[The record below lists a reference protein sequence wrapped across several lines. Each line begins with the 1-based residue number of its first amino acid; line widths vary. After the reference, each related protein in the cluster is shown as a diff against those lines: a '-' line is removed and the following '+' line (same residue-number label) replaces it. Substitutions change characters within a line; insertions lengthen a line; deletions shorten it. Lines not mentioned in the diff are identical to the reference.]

1 MRRRHI
7 IVNEQTLC
15 GWGDLT
21 IQELRHQKKN
31 NINTV
36 NCMRCIQAHS
46 PNFVWGDEVE
56 TGDSEEPP

>member
-21 IQELRHQKKN
+21 AQELRHQKKN

-36 NCMRCIQAHS
+36 NCMRCIKKHS
-46 PNFVWGDEVE
+46 PAFVYGDEVCYVE
-56 TGDSEEPP
+56 VEEPP